1 MAATG
6 ILLMGAAGF
15 GGGGGGAAAAAG
27 GGGGGGAAAAAA
39 ATGGGGGGGGGAAAA
54 GAGASAGLAAAFGAS
69 PVIFS
74 LNNCWPALT
83 VSPSATKIS
92 SIIPWPG
99 AGTPTVVLSVS
110 ISITTSSAATASPT
124 FFSNFTSPSDTESAN
139 GGTFTIS
146 EFSIRAD
153 VKMVRSRPH
162 SGARIEF

>member
-6 ILLMGAAGF
+6 ILLIGAAGF

-27 GGGGGGAAAAAA
+27 GGGGGGGAAAA

-110 ISITTSSAATASPT
+110 ISMTTSSAATASPT